1 MFLMSLEEIIAGE
14 SKIIE
19 FKEEL
24 PADSKKYMK
33 TVVAFSNTA
42 GGKIIIGISDKT
54 KEIVGV
60 PKEKVFQIMDGIMNA
75 ITDMCTPQIIP
86 NITLQSI
93 EDKTLIVIEVYP
105 GKQRPYYI
113 MSEGKENGTYI
124 RTNGSSRHADSTQ
137 LKELEFEG
145 ANKYFDQTYA
155 VGHEVTEEQ
164 IAGLCEDMK
173 QCALAACETE
183 NERKSVKEVTQGNLL
198 SWGILIKQENKI
210 LPTNAFMLLTEND
223 FPQAKIQCAV
233 FKGTTRSVFIDKKEY
248 TGPIFRQIDE
258 AYQFVLR
265 NIKLGAKIKGLV
277 RVDSY
282 EIPVDSIRELIINA
296 VTHRSYLDEG
306 CVQIAIFDD
315 RVEITS
321 PGMLFG
327 GLSIEDIKAGQSR
340 PRNRAIAAA
349 FSAMKLIEQWGSGI
363 PRVIEDCKEYGL
375 REPDLIE
382 LGMSFRVNIYRP
394 SEEQNEVVPIQRK
407 KMSKV
412 EMVLEYLEENG
423 TISTSEVMQL
433 CGYKSR
439 GAARN
444 VLSKMADD
452 NLIICVGK
460 GAQVHYEKK

>member
-1 MFLMSLEEIIAGE
+1 M
-14 SKIIE
+14 
-19 FKEEL
+19 
-24 PADSKKYMK
+24 
-33 TVVAFSNTA
+33 
-42 GGKIIIGISDKT
+42 
-54 KEIVGV
+54 
-60 PKEKVFQIMDGIMNA
+60 
-75 ITDMCTPQIIP
+75 
-86 NITLQSI
+86 
-93 EDKTLIVIEVYP
+93 
-105 GKQRPYYI
+105 
-113 MSEGKENGTYI
+113 
-124 RTNGSSRHADSTQ
+124 
-137 LKELEFEG
+137 
-145 ANKYFDQTYA
+145 
-155 VGHEVTEEQ
+155 
-164 IAGLCEDMK
+164 
-173 QCALAACETE
+173 
-183 NERKSVKEVTQGNLL
+183 
-198 SWGILIKQENKI
+198 I
-210 LPTNAFMLLTEND
+210 LPTNAFVLLTEND

-363 PRVIEDCKEYGL
+363 PRVIEECKEYGL

-382 LGMSFRVNIYRP
+382 LGMSFRVNVYRP
-394 SEEQNEVVPIQRK
+394 SGEQSEFKPIQKK
-407 KMSKV
+407 KMSKA

-423 TISTSEVMQL
+423 TISTSEAMQL

-444 VLSKMADD
+444 VLGKMADD

-460 GAQVHYEKK
+460 GAQIHYEKK

>member
-1 MFLMSLEEIIAGE
+1 M
-14 SKIIE
+14 
-19 FKEEL
+19 
-24 PADSKKYMK
+24 
-33 TVVAFSNTA
+33 
-42 GGKIIIGISDKT
+42 
-54 KEIVGV
+54 
-60 PKEKVFQIMDGIMNA
+60 
-75 ITDMCTPQIIP
+75 
-86 NITLQSI
+86 
-93 EDKTLIVIEVYP
+93 
-105 GKQRPYYI
+105 
-113 MSEGKENGTYI
+113 
-124 RTNGSSRHADSTQ
+124 
-137 LKELEFEG
+137 KELEFEG

-164 IAGLCEDMK
+164 ITGLCEDMK

-183 NERKSVKEVTQGNLL
+183 NERKSVKAVTQGNLL

-210 LPTNAFMLLTEND
+210 LPTNAFVLLTEND

-233 FKGTTRSVFIDKKEY
+233 FKGTTRSIFIDKKEY
-248 TGPIFRQIDE
+248 TGPIYRQIDE

-315 RVEITS
+315 RIEITS

-363 PRVIEDCKEYGL
+363 PRVIEECKEYGL
-375 REPDLIE
+375 KEPELIE
-382 LGMSFRVNIYRP
+382 LGINFRVNIYRP
-394 SEEQNEVVPIQRK
+394 SEEQNEVVLTQKK
-407 KMSKV
+407 KMPKV
-412 EMVLEYLEENG
+412 EMILEYLEDNG

-433 CGYKSR
+433 CRYKSR

-452 NLIICVGK
+452 NLIKCVGK
-460 GAQVHYEKK
+460 GAQIHYEKK